1 MSIQILE
8 MEERL
13 EEEQEL
19 PVEKINEEAGR
30 KYTVKI
36 RDKMADA
43 KEERQKFV
51 ENVQKWVSIDTQIK
65 ATNEK
70 VKKARELK
78 SQLIGNIY
86 QYVEK
91 NALVNTRIEI
101 SDGDLKFYEKR
112 DYQPITFG
120 YVEDCLEK
128 LISDPKEVER
138 IMDYLHDNREV
149 KVTKD
154 IRRNYTKVQ
163 DKSNK

>member
-1 MSIQILE
+1 
-8 MEERL
+8 ME
-13 EEEQEL
+13 
-19 PVEKINEEAGR
+19 
-30 KYTVKI
+30 
-36 RDKMADA
+36 DA
-43 KEERQKFV
+43 KEERRKFV

-65 ATNEK
+65 AINEK

-91 NALVNTRIEI
+91 NSLVNTRIEI

-120 YVEDCLEK
+120 YVEDCLER
-128 LISDPKEVER
+128 LLSDPKEVER
-138 IMDYLHDNREV
+138 IMYYLHENREI

-154 IRRNYTKVQ
+154 IRRNYSKSDKTIQ

>member
-1 MSIQILE
+1 
-8 MEERL
+8 ME
-13 EEEQEL
+13 
-19 PVEKINEEAGR
+19 
-30 KYTVKI
+30 
-36 RDKMADA
+36 DA

-51 ENVQKWVSIDTQIK
+51 ESVQKWVSIDTQIK
-65 ATNEK
+65 AINEK

-91 NALVNTRIEI
+91 KGLENTRIEI

-120 YVEDCLEK
+120 YIEDCLEK
-128 LISDPKEVER
+128 LFSDPKEVER
-138 IMDYLHDNREV
+138 IMDYLHENREI

-154 IRRNYTKVQ
+154 IRRNYSKQ

>member
-1 MSIQILE
+1 
-8 MEERL
+8 MED
-13 EEEQEL
+13 
-19 PVEKINEEAGR
+19 
-30 KYTVKI
+30 T
-36 RDKMADA
+36 

-65 ATNEK
+65 AINEK

-91 NALVNTRIEI
+91 NSLVNTRIEI

-128 LISDPKEVER
+128 LLSDPKEVER
-138 IMDYLHDNREV
+138 IMDYLHDNREI

-154 IRRNYTKVQ
+154 IRRNYSRPVIQ
-163 DKSNK
+163 HKSNK

>member
-1 MSIQILE
+1 
-8 MEERL
+8 MEKRN
-13 EEEQEL
+13 
-19 PVEKINEEAGR
+19 VEPER
-30 KYTVKI
+30 KYTLKI
-36 RDKMADA
+36 RDRMEDT
-43 KEERQKFV
+43 KEERRKFV
-51 ENVQKWVSIDTQIK
+51 ESVQKWVSIDTQIK
-65 ATNEK
+65 AINEK

-91 NALVNTRIEI
+91 NGLENTRIEI

-120 YVEDCLEK
+120 YVEECLEK
-128 LISDPKEVER
+128 LFSDPKEVER
-138 IMDYLHDNREV
+138 IMDYLHENREV

-154 IRRNYTKVQ
+154 IRRNYSKPDKNVQ

>member
-1 MSIQILE
+1 
-8 MEERL
+8 MED
-13 EEEQEL
+13 
-19 PVEKINEEAGR
+19 
-30 KYTVKI
+30 T
-36 RDKMADA
+36 
-43 KEERQKFV
+43 KEERRKFV
-51 ENVQKWVSIDTQIK
+51 ESVQKWVSIDTQIK
-65 ATNEK
+65 AINEK

-91 NALVNTRIEI
+91 NALTNTRIEI

-128 LISDPKEVER
+128 LFSDPKEVER
-138 IMDYLHDNREV
+138 IMDYLHDNREI

-154 IRRNYTKVQ
+154 IRRNYSKP
-163 DKSNK
+163 DKTNK

>member
-1 MSIQILE
+1 
-8 MEERL
+8 ME
-13 EEEQEL
+13 
-19 PVEKINEEAGR
+19 
-30 KYTVKI
+30 
-36 RDKMADA
+36 DA

-51 ENVQKWVSIDTQIK
+51 ESVQKWVSIDTQIK
-65 ATNEK
+65 AINEK

-78 SQLIGNIY
+78 SKLIGNIY

-91 NALVNTRIEI
+91 NGLENTRIEI

-128 LISDPKEVER
+128 LFSDPKEVER
-138 IMDYLHDNREV
+138 IMDYLHENRV
-149 KVTKD
+149 IKVTKD
-154 IRRNYTKVQ
+154 IRRNYSKQVQ